1 MYTPLLD
8 AIRRNRGRLDELEL
22 CILWMGD
29 EQQASEDDLETAER
43 AAEKLAALRRV
54 AEAAREF
61 LDDETFL
68 RPYTTTQEDALKSA
82 FAEYD
87 KCRAA

>member
-1 MYTPLLD
+1 MSAPDKIYLQW
-8 AIRRNRGRLDELEL
+8 ADEDYDEITWCVDQIDDTDVEYSRVTLE
-22 CILWMGD
+22 
-29 EQQASEDDLETAER
+29 E
-43 AAEKLAALRRV
+43 LAALRRV

>member
-1 MYTPLLD
+1 MS
-8 AIRRNRGRLDELEL
+8 ALDELMEKSL
-22 CILWMGD
+22 LKCTR
-29 EQQASEDDLETAER
+29 LESAIIDAWAFGSVKTAEA
-43 AAEKLAALRRV
+43 AAEELAALRRV